1 MNRIAEI
8 VSGMGI
14 LIGLYIIIANGTKSA
29 AVITQIG
36 TSSAAMVKTL
46 QGR

>member
-1 MNRIAEI
+1 MGRIAEI

-14 LIGLYIIIANGTKSA
+14 LIALYIIISNGTKAGYIVSS
-29 AVITQIG
+29 IG
-36 TSSAAMVKTL
+36 GATTDVVKTL

>member
-14 LIGLYIIIANGTKSA
+14 LIGLYIVIANGTKSA
-29 AVITQIG
+29 QVISQIG
-36 TSSAAMVKTL
+36 TSSSKVISTL